1 VNRPSP
7 VSHRPPS
14 VRTVGPGH
22 IDAVARRWKVV
33 SPTEARWFAVPHM
46 PRARSQLVADLEELP
61 VGTCVV
67 LCDSWLLSRGR
78 CRKLASQ
85 CSIVVAREYVALP
98 TLSGALV
105 LLQDEAGTARYL
117 ADNLLSA
124 PPTPTMRARIQEMLI
139 PVVGRTVSHRMRSAV
154 FAGRVV
160 IGTRT

>member
-1 VNRPSP
+1 VNRPSTVP
-7 VSHRPPS
+7 DRTPS
-14 VRTVGPGH
+14 VGSVGAGH
-22 IDAVARRWKVV
+22 VDAVARRWRVV
-33 SPTEARWFAVPHM
+33 SPTDARWFAVTHA

-67 LCDSWLLSRGR
+67 LCDGWLLSRGR
-78 CRKLASQ
+78 CRRLASR
-85 CSIVVAREYVALP
+85 CSIAVAREYVALP

-117 ADNLLSA
+117 AASLLSA
-124 PPTPTMRARIQEMLI
+124 PPTPTVRARIQEMLI
-139 PVVGRTVSHRMRSAV
+139 PVVGRAVSSRLRSAV

>member
-1 VNRPSP
+1 
-7 VSHRPPS
+7 
-14 VRTVGPGH
+14 
-22 IDAVARRWKVV
+22 V
-33 SPTEARWFAVPHM
+33 SPTDARWFAVTHA

-67 LCDSWLLSRGR
+67 LCDGWLLSRGR
-78 CRKLASQ
+78 CRRLASR
-85 CSIVVAREYVALP
+85 CSIAVAREYVALP

-117 ADNLLSA
+117 AASLLSA
-124 PPTPTMRARIQEMLI
+124 PPTPTVRARIQEMLI
-139 PVVGRTVSHRMRSAV
+139 PVVGRAVSSRLRSAV